1 MIIESTIN
9 LELPIAMVFEE
20 VSNPLGFPQ
29 WMQNFRSRQ
38 PLGDSDTAV
47 GNQAEH
53 IQEALG
59 RKIKFIETILEVNPP
74 YLFRIQ
80 LDSKDIDVKVAYQ
93 LSALNPDL
101 TSLVVTEEIT
111 LKAFFMRT
119 VSGLVKS
126 MMQKRQEEDLLALK
140 KYILTI

>member
-9 LELPIAMVFEE
+9 LELPIALVFEK

-38 PLGDSDTAV
+38 PLGNSDTAV

-59 RKIKFIETILEVNPP
+59 RKIKFIETIQEVNPP

-80 LDSKDIDVKVAYQ
+80 LDSKDIDVNVTYQ
-93 LSALNPDL
+93 LSALSPDL
-101 TSLVVTEEIT
+101 TCLVVTEEIT

-140 KYILTI
+140 KYILTT

>member
-9 LELPIAMVFEE
+9 LELPIALIFEK

-47 GNQAEH
+47 GNQADH

-80 LDSKDIDVKVAYQ
+80 LDSKDIDVTVAYQ
-93 LSALNPDL
+93 LSALSPDL
-101 TSLVVTEEIT
+101 TCLVVTEEIT

-140 KYILTI
+140 KYIQTT

>member
-9 LELPIAMVFEE
+9 LELPIALVFEK

-38 PLGDSDTAV
+38 PLGYLDTAV
-47 GNQAEH
+47 GNQADH

-80 LDSKDIDVKVAYQ
+80 LDSKDIDVNVTYQ
-93 LSALNPDL
+93 LSALSPDL
-101 TSLVVTEEIT
+101 TCLVVTEEIT

-119 VSGLVKS
+119 VSGLVKG

-140 KYILTI
+140 KYILTT

>member
-9 LELPIAMVFEE
+9 IELPTALVFEK

-29 WMQNFRSRQ
+29 WMQNFRSRL

-47 GNQAEH
+47 GNRAEH

-80 LDSKDIDVKVAYQ
+80 LNSKDIDVNVMYQ
-93 LSALNPDL
+93 LSALSPDL
-101 TSLVVTEEIT
+101 TCLVVTEEIT

-140 KYILTI
+140 KYILTT